1 MSASIL
7 YVWLPVSKIYPLG
20 ITYLANYIHRRNP
33 DISQHI
39 LDLSLI
45 PRNLRKKKLRERIRA
60 QNPGIVSF
68 GWRDIQIFSPHE
80 GHDSIKYAFNFYYSW
95 NPVKKILSSFYGL
108 KSLYQYYDNI
118 HESLSYLWQ
127 VYREFPEKTRVIGG
141 GAFNVFSE
149 QVIHKLP
156 EGTIGIVGEGEEA
169 LLKIAEGRDI
179 SDERTLVKKN
189 GALQFGTQ
197 GRPVEFEEMEID
209 LPYLEA
215 IFPQFTNYQHE
226 VIGIQTKR
234 GCPYECSFCV
244 YPYIEGKGVRHRKPA
259 SILKDIRTF
268 HDRWGTRHFWFTD
281 AQFIPGSNSIPHVT
295 NLLEGILQSGLNI
308 TWSGYIRTSL
318 ISGDLADLMVKSGLG
333 DLEVAITSGDQEVL
347 NGMKLGFRLDKLYEG
362 VEALKKAG
370 YQGKIILNYSLNSP
384 GDTEKSLRVSVESYK
399 QIADILGE
407 ERVVPVLFFLGIQPH
422 TDLEAELIASG
433 YLKKDYNPLSLN
445 PFAVKKMLYNP
456 APLNKI
462 IAKACFKAWSESSSQ
477 VNKTVV
483 QENYADRFLK
493 QAVEKNYG
501 RAVFAALDQELPH

>member
-1 MSASIL
+1 MKSSIL
-7 YVWLPVSKIYPLG
+7 HVWLPVSKIYPLG
-20 ITYLANYIHRRNP
+20 ITYLANHIHRKNP
-33 DISQHI
+33 SIQQHI

-45 PRNLRKKKLRERIRA
+45 PRSLRKKTLREAILAR
-60 QNPGIVSF
+60 NPEILAF

-95 NPVKKILSSFYGL
+95 NPLKKIVSSFYGL

-127 VYREFPEKTRVIGG
+127 VYHEFPGKTRVIGG

-156 EGTIGIVGEGEEA
+156 EGTVGIIGEGEEA
-169 LLKIAEGRDI
+169 LLKIAEGRDF
-179 SDERTLVKKN
+179 SDERTIFKKN
-189 GALQFGTQ
+189 GKIETGKQ
-197 GRPVEFEEMEID
+197 GKPVEFEEMEID
-209 LPYLEA
+209 LPYLES
-215 IFPQFTNYQHE
+215 IFPQYRSYQDE

-244 YPYIEGKGVRHRKPA
+244 YPYIEGKGVRQRKVET
-259 SILKDIRTF
+259 ILKDIRTF

-281 AQFIPGSNSIPHVT
+281 AQFIPGSNSLPHVT
-295 NLLEGILQSGLNI
+295 ELLEGILQSGLKI

-318 ISGDLADLMVKSGLG
+318 ISPEIAELMVRSGLG

-362 VEALKKAG
+362 VEHLKKGG

-399 QIADILGE
+399 KIVSILGE

-433 YLKKDYNPLSLN
+433 YLKKGYNPLSLN
-445 PFAVKKMLYNP
+445 PLAVKKMLYNP
-456 APLNKI
+456 APLNKV
-462 IAKACFKAWSESSSQ
+462 IAKACFKAWRQSAEK
-477 VNKTVV
+477 VKKPLV
-483 QENYADRFLK
+483 QEKYADKFLK

-501 RAVFAALDQELPH
+501 RAVFAALDQELPD